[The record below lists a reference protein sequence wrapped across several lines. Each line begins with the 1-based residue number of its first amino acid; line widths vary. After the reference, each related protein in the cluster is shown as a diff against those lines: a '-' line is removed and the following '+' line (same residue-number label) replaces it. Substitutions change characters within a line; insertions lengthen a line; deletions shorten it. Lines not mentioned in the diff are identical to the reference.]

1 MKQLASYTVY
11 RFLLSA
17 CVPMLLLGGCR
28 EDDESILPTDGG
40 RVEITNIQ
48 TRNSEDGTVAFGRDG
63 AVLNVELT
71 YKGLRKVGF

>member
-48 TRNSEDGTVAFGRDG
+48 TRNS
-63 AVLNVELT
+63 
-71 YKGLRKVGF
+71 